1 MGASSCGGLDTLNGG
16 TIVNSTMLNGQ
27 ITNSTVQSS
36 EFVAGKVTNSTI
48 DLSTITNATMTGGS
62 ITSAAITTP
71 TVMNPTVTGGT
82 LTGSTFDSGTMQSLV
97 KIDDASAFTI
107 ANALASLQPD
117 QLASLAKA
125 ILAQLV
131 VDNPGNIPADKTV
144 TFAAG
149 NDTLTTM
156 VAGDRT
162 GVLGKPDKW
171 VQLADGV
178 VPVYAMSNK
187 E

>member
-16 TIVNSTMLNGQ
+16 TIVNSTMVNGQ

-36 EFVAGKVTNSTI
+36 EFVSGKVTNSTI
-48 DLSTITNATMTGGS
+48 DSSTITNVTMTGGS
-62 ITSAAITTP
+62 ITGTAITTP
-71 TVMNPTVTGGT
+71 TVTNPTVTGGT

-107 ANALASLQPD
+107 ANAIASVQPD
-117 QLASLAKA
+117 QLAALAKA

-144 TFAAG
+144 PFAAG
-149 NDTLTTM
+149 NDTLTTL

-171 VQLADGV
+171 VQMVDGV
-178 VPVYAMSNK
+178 VPVYAMTDK
-187 E
+187 R

>member
-16 TIVNSTMLNGQ
+16 TIVSSTMVNSQ
-27 ITNSTVQSS
+27 ITNSTLQSS
-36 EFVAGKVTNSTI
+36 EFVAGKITNSII
-48 DLSTITNATMTGGS
+48 DLSTITNTTMTGGS

-71 TVMNPTVTGGT
+71 TVTNPTITGGT
-82 LTGSTFDSGTMQSLV
+82 LTGSTFDSGTLQSLV

-117 QLASLAKA
+117 QLAALAKA
-125 ILAQLV
+125 ILAQLIV
-131 VDNPGNIPADKTV
+131 ESPGGIPADKMV
-144 TFAAG
+144 SFASG

-171 VQLADGV
+171 VQMVDGV
-178 VPVYAMSNK
+178 VPVYAMTDK
-187 E
+187 R

>member
-1 MGASSCGGLDTLNGG
+1 MGASSCGGIDTLNGG
-16 TIVNSTMLNGQ
+16 TIINSTMVNGQ

-36 EFVAGKVTNSTI
+36 EFVAGKITNSTI
-48 DLSTITNATMTGGS
+48 DLSSITNATMTGGS
-62 ITSAAITTP
+62 ITGAAITTP
-71 TVMNPTVTGGT
+71 TVTNPTVTSGT
-82 LTGSTFDSGTMQSLV
+82 FTGSTFVSGTMQSLV

-107 ANALASLQPD
+107 ANAIASLQPD
-117 QLASLAKA
+117 QLAALAKA

-131 VDNPGNIPADKTV
+131 VDNPGNIPTDKMV
-144 TFAAG
+144 AFAAG

-171 VQLADGV
+171 VQMVDGV